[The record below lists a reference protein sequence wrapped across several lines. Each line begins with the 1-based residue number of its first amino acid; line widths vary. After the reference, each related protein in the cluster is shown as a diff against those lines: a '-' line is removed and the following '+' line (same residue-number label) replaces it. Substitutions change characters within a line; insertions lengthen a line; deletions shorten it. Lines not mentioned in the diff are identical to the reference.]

1 MVQKKILLVEDN
13 EANRIVFQDLL
24 EAAGYEIRCVGN
36 AEEALTIAREVRP
49 DLILMD
55 IQLPGMDGLTATRIL
70 REDVKTRGIPIIA
83 VSSYAMAGDRERS
96 LVAGCS
102 GYITKPIRAE
112 SFRREIA
119 AVLGR
124 PQPDNG

>member
-1 MVQKKILLVEDN
+1 MAAKKILLIEDN
-13 EANRIVFQDLL
+13 AANQLAFRDLL
-24 EAAGYEIRCVGN
+24 ESIGHEVHVVTK
-36 AEEALTIAREVRP
+36 AEDGIPLARELKP

-70 REDVKTRGIPIIA
+70 REDTLTMDIPIIA
-83 VSSYAMAGDRERS
+83 VSSYAMPGDRERS

-112 SFRREIA
+112 AFRKEITA
-119 AVLGR
+119 ILEAVSK
-124 PQPDNG
+124 